1 MFNTTAL
8 SALNLVLKAN
18 PATSTELQKLATKIV
33 QLNLPL
39 LSLNFIISAEGLL
52 EAESSS
58 PDCTITIPLAAT
70 SHLIHQ
76 DELKTFKTLQIEGDK
91 ALAKNLLA
99 ALATIDP
106 SNTLYLHQ
114 SPLIGLFAAK
124 FEKLLHSLVNYAKQV
139 SHNAGYSSSQYMQYE
154 AEIISDRYALED
166 FYRQVDELKERC
178 ALLAKRVERLNQP

>member
-1 MFNTTAL
+1 MFNTIAI

-52 EAESSS
+52 EAESST

-124 FEKLLHSLVNYAKQV
+124 FEKLLHSLVSYAKQV
-139 SHNAGYSSSQYMQYE
+139 SHNASYSSSQYMQYE
-154 AEIISDRYALED
+154 AEIISDRYALEA

-178 ALLAKRVERLNQP
+178 DLLAKRVERLNQP

>member
-1 MFNTTAL
+1 M
-8 SALNLVLKAN
+8 
-18 PATSTELQKLATKIV
+18 
-33 QLNLPL
+33 
-39 LSLNFIISAEGLL
+39 
-52 EAESSS
+52 
-58 PDCTITIPLAAT
+58 
-70 SHLIHQ
+70 IHQ

-139 SHNAGYSSSQYMQYE
+139 SHNAGYSTSQYMQYE
-154 AEIISDRYALED
+154 ARIISDRYALED

-178 ALLAKRVERLNQP
+178 ALLAKRVERLSQ